1 MSQAIAT
8 HAARSHGSRFATLR
22 VLVTRTTMVE
32 AAPMTTTLTAGSA
45 RVELQPATLRI
56 VLRPWRSWTALHL
69 AIMALWLILAMSPLG
84 YGIAT
89 AVVVMPWMLGTWK
102 RGWRRAHRPSIERL
116 ARGLS
121 VTTQRDAPGYRDTSE
136 KVDVVLDGRS
146 IPREEIT
153 GVAIAPRTLVTV
165 SREGA
170 AQRSS
175 RGSEVF
181 LLLRTRVV
189 CVLDAPDEAVQ
200 KVAASLSAR
209 LALGAAHTLLP
220 EVQYQFRFDARSPQG
235 RARAANIMQHD
246 RRAPTAS
253 AYYGGMR
260 VLGALLAVYLC
271 SLPAI
276 GVFASLSGEPWS
288 LTPRAGLMSLGGFW
302 LSDALAVVV
311 WGACFRRPMQDYA
324 RERFG
329 VATAE
334 R

>member
-1 MSQAIAT
+1 MID
-8 HAARSHGSRFATLR
+8 
-22 VLVTRTTMVE
+22 
-32 AAPMTTTLTAGSA
+32 AAPMTTTLTAGPA

-56 VLRPWRSWTALHL
+56 VLRRWRSSTALHL
-69 AIMALWLILAMSPLG
+69 ATMALWLILAISPLG

-89 AVVVMPWMLGTWK
+89 AVVAVPWLLGTWK

-121 VTTQRDAPGYRDTSE
+121 VTTQRDASGYRDMSA
-136 KVDVVLDGRS
+136 KVEILVDGRA

-165 SREGA
+165 SREGSE
-170 AQRSS
+170 QRSS

-189 CVLDAPDEAVQ
+189 RVLDAPDEAVQ
-200 KVAASLSAR
+200 KVAASLSSL
-209 LALGAAHTLLP
+209 LALKAVDTLLP
-220 EVQYQFRFDARSPQG
+220 EVQYRFHFDARSRQG
-235 RARAANIMQHD
+235 RTRAASFMRRD
-246 RRAPTAS
+246 PRAPPPS

-271 SLPAI
+271 SLPALAAF
-276 GVFASLSGEPWS
+276 GSLVGEPWR

-302 LSDALAVVV
+302 LADALAVVV

-329 VATAE
+329 VVAAK